1 MMNQKKQDRINK
13 DVKKLVLGK
22 TRYHNGTWG
31 IMGYEITAKKSKK
44 KVRKPLVDF
53 KVSQGKHGTT
63 NIKVDYPDS
72 WNKIFGGG
80 KKSKSV
86 SKKASYRTKTAVR
99 DVTNEKLLR

>member
-1 MMNQKKQDRINK
+1 MYKQSKQDNIAK

-31 IMGYEITAKKSKK
+31 IMGYEISAKKSKK

-72 WNKIFGGG
+72 WGKFFGGG
-80 KKSKSV
+80 KKSV
-86 SKKASYRTKTAVR
+86 PKKASYRTKTTVR
-99 DVTNEKLLR
+99 DVTNQRLLK